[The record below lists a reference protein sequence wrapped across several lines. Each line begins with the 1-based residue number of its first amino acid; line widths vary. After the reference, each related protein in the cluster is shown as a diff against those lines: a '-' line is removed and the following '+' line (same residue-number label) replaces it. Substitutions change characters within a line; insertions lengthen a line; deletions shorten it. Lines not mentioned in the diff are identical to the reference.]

1 MKKGFFGGSF
11 DPITLGHENMIQRA
25 SKLCDQLVVGV
36 VINHSKTYMF
46 SLEEREAMVKKAV
59 ENIPNVEVISFEG
72 LLADYV
78 FKNGFDCI
86 FRGLRNRNDFDYEI
100 QLAQIYASYPDVPCE
115 TVYMMTD
122 PRYSFISSTVVR
134 ENFSLGADISNL
146 VSDKVYDL
154 MKKYNA

>member
-25 SKLCDQLVVGV
+25 SKLCDHLVVGV

-59 ENIPNVEVISFEG
+59 ANIPNVEVISFEG

>member
-1 MKKGFFGGSF
+1 M
-11 DPITLGHENMIQRA
+11 
-25 SKLCDQLVVGV
+25 
-36 VINHSKTYMF
+36 
-46 SLEEREAMVKKAV
+46 
-59 ENIPNVEVISFEG
+59 ISFEG